1 MPQTSIAK
9 RIIPPVLCLLA
20 GVVAAALDHALNS
33 IVPFMVGLVMVAVA
47 WLTLGR
53 NLFGGLLLYSCA
65 ASVVACIFVYG

>member
-20 GVVAAALDHALNS
+20 GVVAAVLDHALNS
-33 IVPFMVGLVMVAVA
+33 TVPFVVGLVMVALA

-53 NLFGGLLLYSCA
+53 NLLGGLFLYSCA
-65 ASVVACIFVYG
+65 TSIVACIFVYG